1 MHSVKGVNFSSGST
15 RCGVP
20 AITIYKCVCPKV
32 NKVFKKATCALL
44 YISWDHGMDASS
56 CVTISPTMCTRSTS
70 IRYQSVTSS
79 VPCRRR
85 WVSQDVLENLGHVV
99 DGHEQDPLS
108 SLSTLSHSF
117 TGRRSYDRTI
127 VSTTCRTRPRAT
139 ATTGL
144 CIKSWLMQ
152 PLISS

>member
-1 MHSVKGVNFSSGST
+1 M
-15 RCGVP
+15 
-20 AITIYKCVCPKV
+20 
-32 NKVFKKATCALL
+32 FKKATCALL

-79 VPCRRR
+79 VPCRRGR
-85 WVSQDVLENLGHVV
+85 VSQDVLENLGHVV